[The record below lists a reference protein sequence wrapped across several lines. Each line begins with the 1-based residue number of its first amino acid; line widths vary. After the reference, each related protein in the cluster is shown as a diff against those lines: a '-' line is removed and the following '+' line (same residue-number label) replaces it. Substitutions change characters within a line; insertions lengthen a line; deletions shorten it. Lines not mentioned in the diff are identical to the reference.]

1 MQYEMR
7 TIFTMPTGNP
17 VTPGEV
23 GRADRLLRQLYE
35 YLPAHAVM
43 GGTAR
48 LGPHWFGNRY
58 VVPDKVVFIAATRYQ
73 TVFAAT
79 ADRFRIE
86 NALPALMSG
95 PDWVTGVPRSF
106 AVTVDFDV
114 LRAYSHAEL
123 EDPADPTK
131 KLSHP
136 C

>member
-7 TIFTMPTGNP
+7 TTFTMPTGNP
-17 VTPGEV
+17 VAPGEV

-35 YLPAHAVM
+35 YLPAHA
-43 GGTAR
+43 A
-48 LGPHWFGNRY
+48 LGDAGVAPHWFGNRY
-58 VVPDKVVFIAATRYQ
+58 VVPDKVIFIVTSRYG
-73 TVFAAT
+73 TVFSLT

-86 NALPALMSG
+86 NALPALMAG
-95 PDWVTGVPRSF
+95 PDWVTGVPRSWV
-106 AVTVDFDV
+106 VTVNFDV

-123 EDPADPTK
+123 EDPADATK

>member
-1 MQYEMR
+1 MQYELR
-7 TIFTMPTGNP
+7 TTFTMDTGNP
-17 VTPGEV
+17 LKPGEV
-23 GRADRLLRQLYE
+23 GRADRLLRQLYG

-43 GGTAR
+43 GGAR
-48 LGPHWFGNRY
+48 VAPHWFGNRY
-58 VVPDKVVFIAATRYQ
+58 VVPDEVVFIVATRYR
-73 TVFAAT
+73 TVFALT

-86 NALPALMSG
+86 DALPALMAG
-95 PDWVTGVPRSF
+95 PDWVTGVSRDWG
-106 AVTVDFDV
+106 VTVDFDV